1 MVADKNYNLI
11 TLVIKIMMLLSLY
24 RDIFRTLAELEQLI
38 QVYSGMFI
46 HSGTF
51 RNIQPCS
58 GILRDNE
65 GYWGIFRHYWGVRA
79 TIRHNYSAWP
89 LHRQSRHIQN
99 SGLFR
104 TEGIFKSLPNTSDKH
119 AYSEA
124 WHSQDSL
131 FNHFRRHLGILRD
144 IDAY

>member
-38 QVYSGMFI
+38 QVYSGIFI

-58 GILRDNE
+58 GILRDNK
-65 GYWGIFRHYWGVRA
+65 GY
-79 TIRHNYSAWP
+79 
-89 LHRQSRHIQN
+89 
-99 SGLFR
+99 
-104 TEGIFKSLPNTSDKH
+104 
-119 AYSEA
+119 
-124 WHSQDSL
+124 
-131 FNHFRRHLGILRD
+131 
-144 IDAY
+144 